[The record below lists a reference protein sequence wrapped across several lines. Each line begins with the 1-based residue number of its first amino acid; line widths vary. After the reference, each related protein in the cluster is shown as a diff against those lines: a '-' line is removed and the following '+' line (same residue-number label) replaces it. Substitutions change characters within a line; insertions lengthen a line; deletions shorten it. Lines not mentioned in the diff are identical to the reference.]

1 MAPHA
6 GTAGLKVLLAG
17 QSQEDLS
24 GAQTFLAGEGA
35 IGVYLQMNGVFGV
48 TSQQQADEAST
59 LHPLQ

>member
-17 QSQEDLS
+17 QSQEDLN

-35 IGVYLQMNGVFGV
+35 IGVYLQIGVFGV
-48 TSQQQADEAST
+48 TFQTAS
-59 LHPLQ
+59 